1 MNPLAPTTRI
11 LGADDERA
19 VGWARAFHEA
29 TEPFARGVYVNFLSE
44 EGEGRVVLVHVTA
57 NAEWSSLPLSG
68 LFVQML
74 ERLSVST
81 RLSGLS
87 ADDLAG
93 TVWTP
98 DQVLSAFGEVE
109 DAGTLPGVAG

>member
-1 MNPLAPTTRI
+1 MIKNCPSHSLYLTYGI
-11 LGADDERA
+11 LIS
-19 VGWARAFHEA
+19 
-29 TEPFARGVYVNFLSE
+29 LILIL
-44 EGEGRVVLVHVTA
+44 VLVLIGDGQVILFHVTA

-81 RLSGLS
+81 RQSALS
-87 ADDLAG
+87 AEDLAG

-98 DQVLSAFGEVE
+98 DQVLSAFGEIDE
-109 DAGTLPGVAG
+109 AAL